1 MKKTILLSLMASSLL
16 AEDDGV
22 FMSVGYQIGEAAQMV
37 KNTGEIQ
44 KVSNAYENLNNLLTR
59 YAITNSNKRPLTPIQ
74 APIKRLTI

>member
-44 KVSNAYENLNNLLTR
+44 KVSRERMQYFWQH
-59 YAITNSNKRPLTPIQ
+59 IQ
-74 APIKRLTI
+74 RHKQHD

>member
-22 FMSVGYQIGEAAQMV
+22 FMSVGYQIGEAVQMV

-44 KVSNAYENLNNLLTR
+44 KVSNAYENLKGTFYEKNDFTFS
-59 YAITNSNKRPLTPIQ
+59 YGVI
-74 APIKRLTI
+74 APC